1 MLVYVASGLSTLA
14 IARIL
19 GPRAYGL
26 YAAGVAVASV
36 ALVLNY
42 FGQDQLFL
50 KGGLDSSTL
59 RLRNAQVGVISTCLL
74 GVVVLSWPSISE
86 TTQVCALLFG
96 GAIIAQRLLLPF
108 LTQPLFNL
116 NFHQR
121 ARREILATGI
131 WPVLGFGLGY
141 AFGHTPVDFASGYF
155 AAAGVLLLGRIHPR
169 DFARVF
175 TDLPFRDFW
184 KGLPFAISGAFYVIY
199 FQSDVAVL
207 GSMTSAHVVG
217 LYAAATSLLGVSL
230 LMSTLL
236 TNDVMRTRLYKLEPG
251 TSAFQQ
257 TARSTGV
264 MVTLLGLGIGGVV
277 AGGAHLLLVLVFGSA
292 FGSATVYLQIFGLA
306 IAIYY
311 VSNWC
316 SNILIAAGSINRVVA
331 TQCFLAVVNVVGN
344 ILLIPHFG
352 AAGSAWMTVGCEALG
367 AVIFA
372 VVLFLRGYLTV
383 SSHGRRS

>member
-19 GPRAYGL
+19 GPRAYGI
-26 YAAGVAVASV
+26 YAAGVAVASI

-50 KGGLDSSTL
+50 KGGVDELTL
-59 RLRNAQVGVISTCLL
+59 RLRNAQVGVISVCLL
-74 GVVVLSWPSISE
+74 VVVALSWPSISE
-86 TTQVCALLFG
+86 TARVCALLFG

-121 ARREILATGI
+121 ARREVLATGI

-141 AFGHTPVDFASGYF
+141 VFGHTPVAF
-155 AAAGVLLLGRIHPR
+155 AAGFFAAGMILLIGRIHPR
-169 DFARVF
+169 DFVRVLK
-175 TDLPFRDFW
+175 DLPFQDFV

-207 GSMTSAHVVG
+207 GSMASAHVVG

-236 TNDVMRTRLYKLEPG
+236 TNDVMRTRLYKLKPG
-251 TSAFQQ
+251 TTAFRE

-264 MVTLLGLGIGGVV
+264 MVTLLGVGIGAVV
-277 AGGAHLLLVLVFGSA
+277 AGGAHELLVLVFGQS

-316 SNILIAAGSINRVVA
+316 SNILIAAGSITRVVI
-331 TQCFLAVVNVVGN
+331 TQCFLAVINVVGN

-352 AAGSAWMTVGCEALG
+352 AVGSAWMTVGCEALG
-367 AVIFA
+367 AGIFA
-372 VVLFLRGYLTV
+372 VVLILRGYLTI
-383 SSHGRRS
+383 SSHGSSS